1 MAVVTAVAATAAV
14 AAVAAVTAAVNQ
26 AAQCKEEPMSL
37 PGHRFF
43 FFEAPD
49 RGPILIRTAIG
60 GIIATRAN

>member
-1 MAVVTAVAATAAV
+1 MAVVTAVAAT

-49 RGPILIRTAIG
+49 RRPILIPSTIG